1 MLLYL
6 QSLLTAT
13 NIYIYIYISYP
24 VFLSKYSQH
33 VKKKTHH
40 IDMGEN
46 THIRL
51 SIHNTIFIA

>member
-1 MLLYL
+1 MSLYL
-6 QSLLTAT
+6 QSLLTVT
-13 NIYIYIYISYP
+13 KIYVSYP

>member
-1 MLLYL
+1 MSLYL

-13 NIYIYIYISYP
+13 KIYISYP

-33 VKKKTHH
+33 VKKTHH